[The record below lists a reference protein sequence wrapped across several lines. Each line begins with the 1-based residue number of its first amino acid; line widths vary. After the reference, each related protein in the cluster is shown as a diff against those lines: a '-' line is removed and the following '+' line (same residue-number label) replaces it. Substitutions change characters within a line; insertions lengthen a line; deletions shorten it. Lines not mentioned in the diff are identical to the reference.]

1 MKKYIVYVLLG
12 IYAGLFP
19 IILIKLFGPLITNI
33 GIELL
38 FLTLIIINTLTVIK
52 IVLNYIRYGEKMNPF
67 KKVAKPTY
75 NDMIISELS
84 KLNSYQKSL
93 IIDNNLIVINEAGI
107 FEFARI
113 NQKGKLK
120 GNIKDDYW
128 YLNNKKIN
136 NPFNLKDGVLNY
148 VIINNG
154 LIFEVTGVWLTSRR
168 LLYNTVDKRL
178 NKKIY
183 SKDEIDKIYN
193 KLINDL
199 RLWNVKMCKIN
210 SY

>member
-1 MKKYIVYVLLG
+1 MKKYVLLLIYVMIFPLVLYLVFYKILNNLG
-12 IYAGLFP
+12 I
-19 IILIKLFGPLITNI
+19 
-33 GIELL
+33 LL
-38 FLTLIIINTLTVIK
+38 LYYFLIIVNTLTVIK

-67 KKVAKPTY
+67 KKVVKPTY

-183 SKDEIDKIYN
+183 NKDEIDKIYN
-193 KLINDL
+193 KLINDF
-199 RLWNVKMCKIN
+199 RL
-210 SY
+210 

>member
-67 KKVAKPTY
+67 KKVVKPTY
-75 NDMIISELS
+75 NEMIISELS

-183 SKDEIDKIYN
+183 NKDEIDKIYN

-199 RLWNVKMCKIN
+199 RL
-210 SY
+210 

>member
-1 MKKYIVYVLLG
+1 MKKYILLLIYVMIFPLVLYFVFYKILNNLG
-12 IYAGLFP
+12 I
-19 IILIKLFGPLITNI
+19 
-33 GIELL
+33 LL
-38 FLTLIIINTLTVIK
+38 LYYFLIIVNTLTVIK

-75 NDMIISELS
+75 NEMIISELS

-183 SKDEIDKIYN
+183 NKDEIDKIYN
-193 KLINDL
+193 KLINDF
-199 RLWNVKMCKIN
+199 RL
-210 SY
+210 

>member
-1 MKKYIVYVLLG
+1 MKKYVLLLIYVMIFPLVLYLVFYKILNNLG
-12 IYAGLFP
+12 I
-19 IILIKLFGPLITNI
+19 
-33 GIELL
+33 LL
-38 FLTLIIINTLTVIK
+38 LYYFLIIVNTLTVIK

-67 KKVAKPTY
+67 KKVVKPTY

-120 GNIKDDYW
+120 KNIKDDYW

-183 SKDEIDKIYN
+183 DKEEIDKIYN
-193 KLINDL
+193 KLVDDFKL
-199 RLWNVKMCKIN
+199 
-210 SY
+210 

>member
-1 MKKYIVYVLLG
+1 MKKYVLLLIYVMIFPLVLYLVFYKILNNLG
-12 IYAGLFP
+12 I
-19 IILIKLFGPLITNI
+19 
-33 GIELL
+33 LL
-38 FLTLIIINTLTVIK
+38 LYYFLIIVNILTVIK

-67 KKVAKPTY
+67 KKVVKPTY
-75 NDMIISELS
+75 NEMIISELS

-183 SKDEIDKIYN
+183 NKDEIDKIYN
-193 KLINDL
+193 KLINDF
-199 RLWNVKMCKIN
+199 RL
-210 SY
+210 

>member
-1 MKKYIVYVLLG
+1 MKKYVLLLIYVMIFPLVLYLVFYKILNNLG
-12 IYAGLFP
+12 I
-19 IILIKLFGPLITNI
+19 
-33 GIELL
+33 LL
-38 FLTLIIINTLTVIK
+38 LYYFLIIVNTLTVIK

-67 KKVAKPTY
+67 KKVVKPTY

-183 SKDEIDKIYN
+183 NKDEIDKIYN
-193 KLINDL
+193 KLINDF

>member
-38 FLTLIIINTLTVIK
+38 FLTLIIVNTLTVIK
-52 IVLNYIRYGEKMNPF
+52 IILNYIRYGEKMNPF
-67 KKVAKPTY
+67 KKVVKPTY
-75 NDMIISELS
+75 NEMIISELS

-183 SKDEIDKIYN
+183 NKDEIDKIYN
-193 KLINDL
+193 KLINDF
-199 RLWNVKMCKIN
+199 RL
-210 SY
+210 

>member
-1 MKKYIVYVLLG
+1 MKKYVLLLIYVMIFPLVLYLVFYKILNNLG
-12 IYAGLFP
+12 I
-19 IILIKLFGPLITNI
+19 
-33 GIELL
+33 LL
-38 FLTLIIINTLTVIK
+38 LYYFLIIVNTLTVIK

-67 KKVAKPTY
+67 KKVVKPTY
-75 NDMIISELS
+75 NEMIISELS

-183 SKDEIDKIYN
+183 NKDEIDKIYN
-193 KLINDL
+193 KLINDF
-199 RLWNVKMCKIN
+199 RL
-210 SY
+210 

>member
-199 RLWNVKMCKIN
+199 RL
-210 SY
+210 

>member
-1 MKKYIVYVLLG
+1 MKKYVLLLIYVMIFPLVLYLIFYKILNNLG
-12 IYAGLFP
+12 I
-19 IILIKLFGPLITNI
+19 
-33 GIELL
+33 LL
-38 FLTLIIINTLTVIK
+38 LYYFLIIINTLTVIK
-52 IVLNYIRYGEKMNPF
+52 IVLNYIIYGEKMNPF
-67 KKVAKPTY
+67 KKVVKPTY
-75 NDMIISELS
+75 NEMIISELS

-136 NPFNLKDGVLNY
+136 NPFNLKDGALNY

-183 SKDEIDKIYN
+183 NKDEIDKIYN

-199 RLWNVKMCKIN
+199 RL
-210 SY
+210 

>member
-1 MKKYIVYVLLG
+1 MKKYVLLLIYVMIFPLVLYLVFYKILNNLG
-12 IYAGLFP
+12 I
-19 IILIKLFGPLITNI
+19 
-33 GIELL
+33 LL
-38 FLTLIIINTLTVIK
+38 LYYFLIIVNTLTVIK

-75 NDMIISELS
+75 NEMIISELS

-107 FEFARI
+107 FEFVRI

-128 YLNNKKIN
+128 YIN
-136 NPFNLKDGVLNY
+136 DKQIKNPFILRKDTFNY
-148 VIINNG
+148 VILNG
-154 LIFEVTGVWLTSRR
+154 HLIFNVTGVWLTTRK

-178 NKKIY
+178 NKRVYNK
-183 SKDEIDKIYN
+183 EQIDKIYN
-193 KLINDL
+193 DL
-199 RLWNVKMCKIN
+199 SNNVKL
-210 SY
+210 

>member
-67 KKVAKPTY
+67 KKVVKPTY

-183 SKDEIDKIYN
+183 NKDEIDKIYN

-199 RLWNVKMCKIN
+199 RL
-210 SY
+210 

>member
-67 KKVAKPTY
+67 KKVVKPTY

-183 SKDEIDKIYN
+183 NKDEIDKIYN
-193 KLINDL
+193 KLINDF
-199 RLWNVKMCKIN
+199 RL
-210 SY
+210 

>member
-1 MKKYIVYVLLG
+1 MKKYVLLLIYVMIFPLVLYLVFYKILNNLG
-12 IYAGLFP
+12 I
-19 IILIKLFGPLITNI
+19 
-33 GIELL
+33 LL
-38 FLTLIIINTLTVIK
+38 LYYFLIIVNTLTVIK
-52 IVLNYIRYGEKMNPF
+52 IVLNYIRYGEKTNPF
-67 KKVAKPTY
+67 KKVVKPTY
-75 NDMIISELS
+75 NEMIISELS

-183 SKDEIDKIYN
+183 NKDEIDKIYN
-193 KLINDL
+193 KLINDF
-199 RLWNVKMCKIN
+199 RL
-210 SY
+210 

>member
-67 KKVAKPTY
+67 KKVVKPTY
-75 NDMIISELS
+75 NEMIISELS

-199 RLWNVKMCKIN
+199 RL
-210 SY
+210 

>member
-1 MKKYIVYVLLG
+1 MKKYVLLLIYVMIFPLVLYLVFYKILNNLG
-12 IYAGLFP
+12 I
-19 IILIKLFGPLITNI
+19 
-33 GIELL
+33 LL
-38 FLTLIIINTLTVIK
+38 LYYFLIIVNTLTVIK
-52 IVLNYIRYGEKMNPF
+52 IILNYIRYGEKMNPF
-67 KKVAKPTY
+67 KKVVKPTY
-75 NDMIISELS
+75 NEMIISELS

-183 SKDEIDKIYN
+183 NKDEIDKIYN
-193 KLINDL
+193 KLINDF
-199 RLWNVKMCKIN
+199 RL
-210 SY
+210 

>member
-1 MKKYIVYVLLG
+1 MKKYVLLLIYVMIFPLVLYLIFYKILNNLG
-12 IYAGLFP
+12 I
-19 IILIKLFGPLITNI
+19 
-33 GIELL
+33 LL
-38 FLTLIIINTLTVIK
+38 LYYFLIIINTLTVIK

-67 KKVAKPTY
+67 KKVVKPTY
-75 NDMIISELS
+75 NEMIISELS

-136 NPFNLKDGVLNY
+136 NPFNLKDGALNY

-154 LIFEVTGVWLTSRR
+154 LIFEVSGVWLTSRR

-183 SKDEIDKIYN
+183 DKEEIDKIYN
-193 KLINDL
+193 KLVDDFKL
-199 RLWNVKMCKIN
+199 
-210 SY
+210 

>member
-120 GNIKDDYW
+120 RNIKDDYW

-183 SKDEIDKIYN
+183 NKDEIDKIYN

-199 RLWNVKMCKIN
+199 RL
-210 SY
+210 

>member
-1 MKKYIVYVLLG
+1 MKKYVLLLIYVMIFPLVLYLIFYKILNNLG
-12 IYAGLFP
+12 I
-19 IILIKLFGPLITNI
+19 
-33 GIELL
+33 LL
-38 FLTLIIINTLTVIK
+38 LYYFLIIINTLTVIK

-67 KKVAKPTY
+67 KKVVKPTY
-75 NDMIISELS
+75 NEMIISELS

-107 FEFARI
+107 FEFVKI
-113 NQKGKLK
+113 NKKGKLK

-136 NPFNLKDGVLNY
+136 NPFNLKDGALNY

-154 LIFEVTGVWLTSRR
+154 LIFEVSGVWLTSRR
-168 LLYNTVDKRL
+168 LLYNTVDKKL

-183 SKDEIDKIYN
+183 DKEEIDKIYN
-193 KLINDL
+193 KLINDF
-199 RLWNVKMCKIN
+199 RL
-210 SY
+210 

>member
-1 MKKYIVYVLLG
+1 MKKYIVYVFLG

-67 KKVAKPTY
+67 KKVVKPTY
-75 NDMIISELS
+75 NEMIISELS

-136 NPFNLKDGVLNY
+136 NPFNLKDGALNY
-148 VIINNG
+148 VIINNR

-183 SKDEIDKIYN
+183 NKDEIDKIYN
-193 KLINDL
+193 KLINDF
-199 RLWNVKMCKIN
+199 RL
-210 SY
+210 

>member
-67 KKVAKPTY
+67 KKVVKPTY
-75 NDMIISELS
+75 NEMIISELS

-183 SKDEIDKIYN
+183 DKDEIDKIYN
-193 KLINDL
+193 KLINDF
-199 RLWNVKMCKIN
+199 RL
-210 SY
+210 

>member
-67 KKVAKPTY
+67 KKVVKPTY
-75 NDMIISELS
+75 NEMIISELS

-183 SKDEIDKIYN
+183 NKDEIDKIYN
-193 KLINDL
+193 KLINDF
-199 RLWNVKMCKIN
+199 RL
-210 SY
+210 

>member
-67 KKVAKPTY
+67 KKVVKPTY

-107 FEFARI
+107 FEFVRI
-113 NQKGKLK
+113 NKSGTIK

-128 YLNNKKIN
+128 YIN
-136 NPFNLKDGVLNY
+136 DKQIKNPFILRKDTFNY
-148 VIINNG
+148 VILNG
-154 LIFEVTGVWLTSRR
+154 HLIFNVTGVWLTTRK

-178 NKKIY
+178 NKRVYNK
-183 SKDEIDKIYN
+183 EQIDKIYN
-193 KLINDL
+193 KLINDF
-199 RLWNVKMCKIN
+199 RL
-210 SY
+210 

>member
-1 MKKYIVYVLLG
+1 MKKYVLLLIYVMIFPLVLYLVFYKILNNLG
-12 IYAGLFP
+12 I
-19 IILIKLFGPLITNI
+19 
-33 GIELL
+33 LL
-38 FLTLIIINTLTVIK
+38 LYYFLIIVNTLTVIK

-67 KKVAKPTY
+67 KKVVKPTY

-136 NPFNLKDGVLNY
+136 NPFNLKDGALNY

-183 SKDEIDKIYN
+183 NKDEIDKIYN
-193 KLINDL
+193 KLINDF
-199 RLWNVKMCKIN
+199 RL
-210 SY
+210 

>member
-67 KKVAKPTY
+67 KKVVKPTY

-183 SKDEIDKIYN
+183 NKDEIDKIYN
-193 KLINDL
+193 KLINDF
-199 RLWNVKMCKIN
+199 RLWNVKMCKTN

>member
-183 SKDEIDKIYN
+183 NKDEIDKIYN

-199 RLWNVKMCKIN
+199 RL
-210 SY
+210 

>member
-1 MKKYIVYVLLG
+1 MKKYVLLLIYVMIFPLVLYLVFYKILNNLG
-12 IYAGLFP
+12 I
-19 IILIKLFGPLITNI
+19 
-33 GIELL
+33 LL
-38 FLTLIIINTLTVIK
+38 LYYFLIIVNTLTVIK

-67 KKVAKPTY
+67 KKVVKPTY
-75 NDMIISELS
+75 NEMIISELS

-183 SKDEIDKIYN
+183 NKDEIDKIYN

>member
-1 MKKYIVYVLLG
+1 MKKYVLLLIYVMIFPLVLYLVFYKILNNLG
-12 IYAGLFP
+12 I
-19 IILIKLFGPLITNI
+19 
-33 GIELL
+33 LL
-38 FLTLIIINTLTVIK
+38 LYYFLIIVNTLTVIK

-67 KKVAKPTY
+67 KKVVKPTY
-75 NDMIISELS
+75 NEMIISELS

-183 SKDEIDKIYN
+183 NKDEIDKIYN

-199 RLWNVKMCKIN
+199 RL
-210 SY
+210 

>member
-67 KKVAKPTY
+67 KKVVKPTY
-75 NDMIISELS
+75 NEMIISELS

-183 SKDEIDKIYN
+183 NKDEIDKIYN
-193 KLINDL
+193 KLINDF

>member
-67 KKVAKPTY
+67 KKVVKPTY
-75 NDMIISELS
+75 NEMIISELS

-136 NPFNLKDGVLNY
+136 NPFNLMDGVLNY

-183 SKDEIDKIYN
+183 NKDEIDKIYN
-193 KLINDL
+193 KLINDF
-199 RLWNVKMCKIN
+199 RL
-210 SY
+210 